1 MNASRLAYQLNV
13 LALAVI
19 TLILAGAFA
28 EQFYFGELPCPL
40 CLLQRIGLM
49 TAGLGFMLNIRFGLH
64 PLHYG
69 VTLIAALVGAATSA
83 RQVLLH
89 IIPDGQGYGMVFF
102 GLHLYTW
109 SFVSFVCILLGVG
122 VLLMVSGGNHSA
134 ERNLGKWPRMVM
146 ALFLLIVLANLV
158 STLLECGFSE
168 CPSDPVKYQGLE
180 YIKYWFSRI
189 KS

>member
-1 MNASRLAYQLNV
+1 MNASRLVYQLNV
-13 LALAVI
+13 VALAVI

-49 TAGLGFMLNIRFGLH
+49 TAGLGFMLNLRFGLQ

-69 VTLIAALVGAATSA
+69 VTLIAALVGAATSS

-102 GLHLYTW
+102 GMNLYTW
-109 SFVSFVCILLGVG
+109 SFISFVSILLGVG
-122 VLLMVSGGNHSA
+122 VLLMIGGGVQSA
-134 ERNLGKWPRMVM
+134 ERNLGKWPRTVMV
-146 ALFLLIVLANLV
+146 LFLLVVMANLV
-158 STLLECGFSE
+158 STLLECGLSE

-180 YIKYWFSRI
+180 YIKSLFSRV